1 MGKSS
6 DRQQETERERAL
18 ADVAR
23 QQLADFDQRWRPQ
36 QQRLARNVVDAS
48 KPGSWQRRR
57 GETMVKA
64 DTGAAFAG
72 AREKLNTGAAASG
85 QTGTAAHK
93 LAVAGMDND
102 QATSSGLAAV
112 ATDQAADDT
121 MVSGLNAVT
130 ALGRGEKATAING
143 MARSAAI
150 GAQQAQADA
159 ERSLSNRTGN
169 ARLVGQLAGV
179 GAGLYMGGPAAAD
192 TGVSSGNRIGL
203 DGASVVRR
211 GQIDG

>member
-1 MGKSS
+1 MGKSK

-23 QQLADFDQRWRPQ
+23 QQLADFTDRWKPQ
-36 QQRLARNVVDAS
+36 QQRLARTVVEAGQ
-48 KPGSWQRRR
+48 PGSWQRRR
-57 GETMVKA
+57 GEAMTKA
-64 DTGAAFAG
+64 DTSVAFAG
-72 AREKLNTGAAASG
+72 AREQLNTGTAASG

-93 LAVAGMDND
+93 LALTGMDND

-112 ATDQAADDT
+112 AADQAADDT
-121 MVSGLNAVT
+121 MISGLNAVT
-130 ALGRGEKATAING
+130 ALGRGEKATAIDG
-143 MARSAAI
+143 MATSAAI
-150 GAQQAQADA
+150 GARQAQADA
-159 ERSLSNRTGN
+159 ERSLNNRTGN

-192 TGVSSGNRIGL
+192 PGRVSGNRIGL